1 MYKEKN
7 TEKSKYINMKTI
19 IILITLVILSTG
31 ILSQNING
39 KLGTGGQ
46 FILRDTSNTFLT
58 VPQSTGYL
66 NLNRSLVLPNTTGST
81 IGVIYK
87 GAERLLHDYGTNNLF
102 LGINAGN
109 FTMSG
114 LGNLVFGNNA
124 LDNNTTGIF
133 NTSFGVQSLTDNT
146 TGDNNTALGYQTL
159 AGNISGDNNT
169 AGGHLSLSS
178 NTSGVGNTAFG
189 FRSLLGNTTGT
200 NNIAIGIN
208 AGGTITTGSNNIAIG
223 NATNVP
229 TGTSSNQIRLGNT
242 SITYAGIQVGWTIT
256 SDMRL
261 KSNVKNSDLGL
272 GFISKLRPVSYIRLN
287 DETQSTEYGFISQE
301 VDELLNDVSQ
311 EKAGMISVDDEGTYS
326 LRYNDLIA
334 PMVKA
339 IQELKAENDKL
350 KNEHEDLE
358 LRLKKLEEK
367 LNVYSA
373 QHENSTEK

>member
-7 TEKSKYINMKTI
+7 TEKSRYIKMKTI

-272 GFISKLRPVSYIRLN
+272 GFINKLRPVSYIRLN

>member
-7 TEKSKYINMKTI
+7 TEKSKYIKMKTI
-19 IILITLVILSTG
+19 IILLSLVILSTG
-31 ILSQNING
+31 TLSQNING
-39 KLGTGGQ
+39 KLGTDGQ

-66 NLNRSLVLPNTTGST
+66 NLNRSLVLANTTGST

-242 SITYAGIQVGWTIT
+242 SITYAGIQVAWTIT

-261 KSNVKNSDLGL
+261 KSNIKNSDLGL

-373 QHENSTEK
+373 QHEISTGK

>member
-1 MYKEKN
+1 MYKKN
-7 TEKSKYINMKTI
+7 TEKSRYIKMKTI

-109 FTMSG
+109 FTMTG

-124 LDNNTTGIF
+124 LDNNTTGIY

-223 NATNVP
+223 NSANVP
-229 TGTSSNQIRLGNT
+229 TGTSSNQVRLGNT
-242 SITYAGIQVGWTIT
+242 SITYAGIQVAWTIT

-261 KSNVKNSDLGL
+261 KSNIKNSELGL

-311 EKAGMISVDDEGTYS
+311 EKTGMISVDDEGTYS

-373 QHENSTEK
+373 KQETSTGK

>member
-7 TEKSKYINMKTI
+7 TEKSKYVNMKTI

-81 IGVIYK
+81 IGIIYK

-109 FTMSG
+109 FTMTG

-272 GFISKLRPVSYIRLN
+272 GFINKLRPVSYIRLN

>member
-1 MYKEKN
+1 
-7 TEKSKYINMKTI
+7 MKTI
-19 IILITLVILSTG
+19 IVLITLVILSTG
-31 ILSQNING
+31 ILGQNING

-46 FILRDTSNTFLT
+46 FILRDTNNTFLT
-58 VPQSTGYL
+58 LPQSTGYL

-109 FTMSG
+109 FTMTG
-114 LGNLVFGNNA
+114 LGNLVIGNNA
-124 LDNNTTGIF
+124 LDNNTTGIY
-133 NTSFGVQSLTDNT
+133 NTSLGVQSLTDNT

-208 AGGTITTGSNNIAIG
+208 AGSTITTGSNNIAIG
-223 NATNVP
+223 NGTNVP
-229 TGTSSNQIRLGNT
+229 TGTSSNQVRIGNT
-242 SITYAGIQVGWTIT
+242 SITYAGIQVAWTIT

-261 KSNVKNSDLGL
+261 KQNIKNSDLGL
-272 GFISKLRPVSYIRLN
+272 GFICKLRPVSYIRLN
-287 DETQSTEYGFISQE
+287 DESQSTEYGFISQE
-301 VDELLNDVSQ
+301 VDDLLKEVSP
-311 EKAGMISVDDEGTYS
+311 EKTGMISVDNENTYS

>member
-7 TEKSKYINMKTI
+7 TEKSRYIKMKTI

-102 LGINAGN
+102 LGINDGN

-124 LDNNTTGIF
+124 LDNNTTGIY

-223 NATNVP
+223 NSANVP

-272 GFISKLRPVSYIRLN
+272 GFINKLRPVSYIRLN

>member
-1 MYKEKN
+1 MYKKN
-7 TEKSKYINMKTI
+7 TEKSRYIKMKTI

-223 NATNVP
+223 NSANVP
-229 TGTSSNQIRLGNT
+229 TGTSSNQVRLGNT
-242 SITYAGIQVGWTIT
+242 SITYAGIQVAWTIT

-261 KSNVKNSDLGL
+261 KSNIKNSELGL

-301 VDELLNDVSQ
+301 VDDLLKEVSP
-311 EKAGMISVDDEGTYS
+311 EKTGMISVDDEGTYS

>member
-1 MYKEKN
+1 MYKKN
-7 TEKSKYINMKTI
+7 TEKSRYIKMKTI

-272 GFISKLRPVSYIRLN
+272 GFINKLRPVSYIRLN

>member
-1 MYKEKN
+1 MYKKN
-7 TEKSKYINMKTI
+7 TEKSRYIKMKTI

-109 FTMSG
+109 FTMTG

-124 LDNNTTGIF
+124 LDNNTTGIY

-223 NATNVP
+223 NSANVP
-229 TGTSSNQIRLGNT
+229 TGTSSNQVRLGNT
-242 SITYAGIQVGWTIT
+242 SITYAGIQVAWTIT

-261 KSNVKNSDLGL
+261 KQNIKNSDLGL
-272 GFISKLRPVSYIRLN
+272 GFICKLRPVSYIRLN
-287 DETQSTEYGFISQE
+287 DESQSTEYGFISQE
-301 VDELLNDVSQ
+301 VDDLLKEVSP
-311 EKAGMISVDDEGTYS
+311 EKTGMISVDNENTYS

>member
-1 MYKEKN
+1 MYKKN
-7 TEKSKYINMKTI
+7 TEKSRYIKMKTI

-46 FILRDTSNTFLT
+46 FILRDTNDTFLT
-58 VPQSTGYL
+58 LPQSTGYL

-81 IGVIYK
+81 VGVIYK
-87 GAERLLHDYGTNNLF
+87 GAERLLHNYGTNNLF

-223 NATNVP
+223 NSANVP
-229 TGTSSNQIRLGNT
+229 TGTSSNQVRLGNT
-242 SITYAGIQVGWTIT
+242 SITYAGIQVAWTIT

-261 KSNVKNSDLGL
+261 KSNIKNSELGL

-301 VDELLNDVSQ
+301 VDDLLKEVSP
-311 EKAGMISVDDEGTYS
+311 EKTGMISVDDEGTYS